1 MGAPTHSLPHSVHYT
16 AVDAHQHDYR
26 FRVLVGGS
34 SKKAH
39 DDALD
44 AMKYLQRDAWVT
56 ADDAIEYAE
65 VRMELAAKDTEV

>member
-1 MGAPTHSLPHSVHYT
+1 M
-16 AVDAHQHDYR
+16 
-26 FRVLVGGS
+26 GGS